1 MAAFDLE
8 QYLAQ
13 GVRHILTG
21 LTAAAGKNIKT
32 AAFLARFAMAAQS
45 AKHRR
50 AQLAAAGEHIP
61 PFLIAS
67 ITEQCNLHC
76 RGCYA
81 RAGGVCCDG
90 GADDVLTAAQWAD
103 LFTQAVELGVSF
115 ILLAG
120 GEPLLRPD
128 VLAVAAREKRIIFP
142 VFTNGTLFSP
152 DACALFLQNRNLMP
166 VLSLEGDAAATDA
179 RRGSGVYH
187 RLQDAMALLHKNGVL
202 FGASITVTRKNLTAI
217 LAEDFLRALHAAG
230 CRAVIYVEYVPVT
243 QESEPLAL
251 TDADRATLEARLTQL
266 RAAQRELLLVSFP
279 GDEKSSGGC
288 LAAGRGFFHIN
299 PRGGAEPCPFSPY
312 SDTNLTLVPLRQAL
326 RSPLFRRLQEQ
337 GYLTQAHTGGCVLF
351 PHADEVAALAQ
362 GREICRE

>member
-32 AAFLARFAMAAQS
+32 AAFLARFAPAAQS

-61 PFLIAS
+61 PFLIVS

-128 VLAVAAREKRIIFP
+128 VLAAAAREKRIIFP

-179 RRGSGVYH
+179 RRGSGVYR

-202 FGASITVTRKNLTAI
+202 FGASI
-217 LAEDFLRALHAAG
+217 
-230 CRAVIYVEYVPVT
+230 
-243 QESEPLAL
+243 
-251 TDADRATLEARLTQL
+251 
-266 RAAQRELLLVSFP
+266 
-279 GDEKSSGGC
+279 
-288 LAAGRGFFHIN
+288 
-299 PRGGAEPCPFSPY
+299 
-312 SDTNLTLVPLRQAL
+312 
-326 RSPLFRRLQEQ
+326 
-337 GYLTQAHTGGCVLF
+337 
-351 PHADEVAALAQ
+351 
-362 GREICRE
+362 

>member
-50 AQLAAAGEHIP
+50 VQLAAAGEHIP

-103 LFTQAVELGVSF
+103 LFTQAAELGVSF
-115 ILLAG
+115 VLLAG

-128 VLAVAAREKRIIFP
+128 VLAAAAREKRIIFP

-179 RRGSGVYH
+179 RRGSGVY
-187 RLQDAMALLHKNGVL
+187 
-202 FGASITVTRKNLTAI
+202 
-217 LAEDFLRALHAAG
+217 
-230 CRAVIYVEYVPVT
+230 
-243 QESEPLAL
+243 
-251 TDADRATLEARLTQL
+251 
-266 RAAQRELLLVSFP
+266 
-279 GDEKSSGGC
+279 
-288 LAAGRGFFHIN
+288 
-299 PRGGAEPCPFSPY
+299 
-312 SDTNLTLVPLRQAL
+312 
-326 RSPLFRRLQEQ
+326 RRLQRGRPSGQRPGADLAALPLDERHFRRHHDRADFH
-337 GYLTQAHTGGCVLF
+337 GEHPCNFGCVFVHPLY
-351 PHADEVAALAQ
+351 AACQ
-362 GREICRE
+362 D

>member
-21 LTAAAGKNIKT
+21 LTAAAGKNLKT
-32 AAFLARFAMAAQS
+32 AAFLARFAPAAQR
-45 AKHRR
+45 ARRRR
-50 AQLAAAGEHIP
+50 AQLAAGGEHIP

-90 GADDVLTAAQWAD
+90 GADGILTAAQWAD
-103 LFTQAVELGVSF
+103 LFTQAAELGFSF

-120 GEPLLRPD
+120 GEPLLRQD
-128 VLAVAAREKRIIFP
+128 VLAAAAREKRIIFP
-142 VFTNGTLFSP
+142 VFTNGTLFSQ

-179 RRGSGVYH
+179 RRGDGVYR
-187 RLQDAMALLHKNGVL
+187 RLQGAMALLHQNGVL
-202 FGASITVTRKNLTAI
+202 FGASITVTRVNLAAV
-217 LAEDFLRALHAAG
+217 LAEDFLRALHTAG

-243 QESEPLAL
+243 QESQPLAL
-251 TDADRATLEARLTQL
+251 TDADRATLEGRLAQL
-266 RAAQRELLLVSFP
+266 RAAQQELLLISFP

-299 PRGGAEPCPFSPY
+299 PRGDAEPCPFSPY
-312 SDTNLTLVPLRQAL
+312 ADTNLTQVPLRQAL